1 MGSGE
6 KFQVSLIKGLGLAV
20 YVGTFPHALSITITV
35 LCFSIY
41 IGIGKGYDENYD

>member
-6 KFQVSLIKGLGLAV
+6 KFQINMIKGLGLAV
-20 YVGTFPHALSITITV
+20 YVNTFPHALSINVTL

-41 IGIGKGYDENYD
+41 IGFGKGYDE